1 MVTVRT
7 QIRTMYDHLQTLAM
21 ARQQIQDDRTW
32 YVSARKGEA
41 QNEGA
46 RKGARE
52 AQDVAEVSGGGVC
65 MCMCM

>member
-32 YVSARKGEA
+32 YVEARH
-41 QNEGA
+41 EGQG
-46 RKGARE
+46 GA
-52 AQDVAEVSGGGVC
+52 ACG
-65 MCMCM
+65 